1 MGNVKIGLEVHI
13 SLNKGIRTKMF
24 CGCKLPAKP
33 EPNTNCC
40 PVCLA
45 HPGAK
50 PVFNRQVLKH
60 ALKLAIA
67 LNCGIAKQAIF
78 SRKTYFYPDLPANYQ
93 ITQYEFPLGT
103 GGYVDLGNKKVSLKR
118 VHMEEDP
125 AALIHPGGVGNAA
138 FTLID
143 YNRAGTPLIE
153 VVTEPDIESAEDARE
168 FLKKLLSIVEYLGI
182 YDNSTGTMKADAN
195 ISIRESGYT
204 RVEIKNISGFK
215 EIESALFHE
224 TERQMQAAGN
234 NEMIIQETRGWDAL
248 LQKTYQMRKK
258 EDEDDYGYIAEPNLT
273 VIDITEEMID
283 EANKEVP
290 ELAQKKAKRLSD
302 NYSISPEDA
311 NALAMDMELAEL
323 FEKAAKEIDPVFA
336 ARWLRKEL
344 VAVMKQSKR
353 KIKAAKFDEKQLILL
368 LKMLEKGG
376 LTDVTA
382 RELLERLSKKSFDVE
397 EYVKKHELEAVSDKG
412 ELRRLCSEAIE
423 DNPKVADDF
432 KAGKE
437 EALNFLVGKV
447 MKKTKGKAKAG
458 ETKEIIA
465 DLLKQGTEK

>member
-13 SLNKGIRTKMF
+13 SLNKDINTKMF
-24 CGCKLPAKP
+24 CSCKLPTKP

-40 PVCLA
+40 PTCLA

-50 PVFNRQVLKH
+50 PVFNKQVLKH

-67 LNCGIAKQAIF
+67 LNCTIAKQAIF

-93 ITQYEFPLGT
+93 ITQYESPLGT
-103 GGYVDLGNKKVSLKR
+103 NGYIDLGNKKVSLKR

-125 AALIHPGGVGNAA
+125 AALIHPGGVENAS

-143 YNRAGTPLIE
+143 YNRAGTPLAE
-153 VVTEPDIESAEDARE
+153 VVTEPDMVSAEEARE

-195 ISIRESGYT
+195 ISIKESGYT

-215 EIESALFHE
+215 EIESALMHE
-224 TERQMQAAGN
+224 IQRQEAAVKNGER
-234 NEMIIQETRGWDAL
+234 IVQETRGWDAT
-248 LQKTYQMRKK
+248 LQKTYPMRKK

-273 VIDITEEMID
+273 VINITEKMLED
-283 EANKEVP
+283 AKVEVP
-290 ELAQKKAKRLSD
+290 ELAHAKAKRLTED
-302 NYSISPEDA
+302 YNISLEDA
-311 NALAMDMELAEL
+311 DALTMDMELAAL

-353 KIKAAKFDEKQLILL
+353 KLKIAKFDERQMILL
-368 LKMLEKGG
+368 LKMLEKGEV
-376 LTDVTA
+376 TDVTA

-397 EYVKKHELEAVSDKG
+397 EYVKKKGLQAISGKSGLES
-412 ELRRLCSEAIE
+412 LCKEAIDE
-423 DNPKVADDF
+423 NPKVADDF

-447 MKKTKGKAKAG
+447 MKKTKGKANAA
-458 ETKEIIA
+458 ETKAIIS
-465 DLLKQGTEK
+465 DLLK

>member
-1 MGNVKIGLEVHI
+1 MGNIKIGLEVHI
-13 SLNKGIRTKMF
+13 SLNKNINTKMF
-24 CGCKLPAKP
+24 CSCKLPTKP

-40 PVCLA
+40 PTCLA

-50 PVFNRQVLKH
+50 PVFNKQVLKH

-78 SRKTYFYPDLPANYQ
+78 SRKTYFYPDLPSNYQ

-103 GGYVDLGNKKVSLKR
+103 NGYVDLGNKKISLKR

-125 AALIHPGGVGNAA
+125 AALIHPGGVENAS

-153 VVTEPDIESAEDARE
+153 IVTEPDIESAEDARE
-168 FLKKLLSIVEYLGI
+168 FLKKLLSIVEYLEI

-195 ISIRESGYT
+195 ISIKESGYT
-204 RVEIKNISGFK
+204 RIEVKNISGFK
-215 EIESALFHE
+215 EIESALLHE
-224 TERQMQAAGN
+224 IERQQQAVKN
-234 NEMIIQETRGWDAL
+234 NERIFQETRGWDST

-273 VIDITEEMID
+273 VIDITKEMLED
-283 EANKEVP
+283 AKVEVP
-290 ELAQKKAKRLSD
+290 ELAHAKARRLTED
-302 NYSISPEDA
+302 YNISLEDA
-311 NALAMDMELAEL
+311 DALTMDMELAVL
-323 FEKAAKEIDPVFA
+323 FEKAAKEIDPIFA

-353 KIKAAKFDEKQLILL
+353 KIKVAKFDEGQLIIL
-368 LKMLEKGG
+368 LKMFENGKV
-376 LTDVTA
+376 TDVTA

-397 EYVKKHELEAVSDKG
+397 EYVAKKGLQAVSGKDELEKF
-412 ELRRLCSEAIE
+412 CSEAIE
-423 DNPKVADDF
+423 ENPKVADDF

-447 MKKTKGKAKAG
+447 MKKTKGKANAA
-458 ETKEIIA
+458 ETKAIMA
-465 DLLKQGTEK
+465 DLLK